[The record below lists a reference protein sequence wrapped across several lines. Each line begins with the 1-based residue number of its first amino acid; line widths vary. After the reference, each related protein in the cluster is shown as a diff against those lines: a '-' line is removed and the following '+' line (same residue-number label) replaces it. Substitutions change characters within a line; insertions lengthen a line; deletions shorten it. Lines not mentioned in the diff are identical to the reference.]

1 MEIKFLIVG
10 ILIITSFIY
19 LWRVDRFQFIPLTT
33 NFHLFGCYVYC
44 FGTIFLADPGDSVE
58 FKWMLY
64 VSVALQTMLMG
75 IIFTSLMCNFNA
87 AQETRKLIS
96 RAWEPSTKKDISFL
110 VLMSGFAVLLAVVF
124 YIMIGTIVP
133 IQALASILSGN
144 DVAAT
149 GLAYTESR
157 KSIHYGAGGDYYGAG
172 YFAQFTNILIPLSFL
187 VLAFITKHS
196 RTKLL
201 SFYIFLLLIFSILA
215 MTGTGRRGVIMG
227 FLFFLIFWSSWKGLG
242 TYKIGMKFRITIVVG
257 AVLLMGVL
265 TTLMARSVESSS
277 FSGNVLYGLWFMIE
291 RVILFPPAQEMES
304 FKIFLA
310 SREPVY
316 GYGWLMQLND
326 VLPGHRPGLAQQMH
340 SMLGGSEHGS
350 AGFGQYGEKYYNFGW
365 IGATLV
371 SFLWGCFIQWFQIKI
386 IRYKTKGLVWIVLC
400 YAAYLLG
407 MAGTPIDLFNQG
419 FITCFIFIGCY
430 KLYLI
435 MYERL
440 PKKELYR
447 GQLING

>member
-1 MEIKFLIVG
+1 
-10 ILIITSFIY
+10 
-19 LWRVDRFQFIPLTT
+19 
-33 NFHLFGCYVYC
+33 
-44 FGTIFLADPGDSVE
+44 
-58 FKWMLY
+58 MLY

-75 IIFTSLMCNFNA
+75 IIFTSWLVNFNA
-87 AQETRKLIS
+87 AQETKHLMS
-96 RAWEPSTKKDISFL
+96 RAWEPPTKKDINFL
-110 VLMSGFAVLLAVVF
+110 VIMSGFAVLIAVGF
-124 YIMIGTIVP
+124 YTMIGTIVP
-133 IQALASILSGN
+133 IQALASIISGES
-144 DVAAT
+144 VSAT

-157 KSIHYGAGGDYYGAG
+157 KSIHYGAGGEYYAAG

-201 SFYIFLLLIFSILA
+201 SLYIFLLLIFSIIA

-227 FLFFLIFWSSWKGLG
+227 FLFFLILWSSWKALG
-242 TYKIGMKFRITIVVG
+242 THKISLKLKVTIVFS
-257 AVLLMGVL
+257 AILLMGLL

-291 RVILFPPAQEMES
+291 RVLLFPPAQEMES
-304 FKIFLA
+304 FKIYLF
-310 SREPVY
+310 SHEPVY

-326 VLPGHRPGLAQQMH
+326 ILPGHRPGLAQQMH

-365 IGATLV
+365 FGATFV
-371 SFLWGCFIQWFQIKI
+371 SFLWGCFIQGFQIKV
-386 IRYKTKGLVWIVLC
+386 IRYKTRGLVWIVLC

-407 MAGTPIDLFNQG
+407 MSGTPIDLFNQG

-430 KLYLI
+430 KVYLI
-435 MYERL
+435 MYGWL
-440 PKKELYR
+440 PKKVSHK